1 LYTSDVLPNLIPLAE
16 IFQQQAAAAGINV
29 ALEITPADSFFAE
42 TAVNEAFITTGWLGR
57 PTDEILNLVFRS
69 TSPLNEAKFQSA
81 EFDQLLD
88 DARQTLDLAER
99 TKLYQAAQQMLATE
113 GGHMIGMHINEAT
126 IVSNAVSNFPA
137 RSVEHIE
144 WYNISKSE

>member
-1 LYTSDVLPNLIPLAE
+1 
-16 IFQQQAAAAGINV
+16 
-29 ALEITPADSFFAE
+29 
-42 TAVNEAFITTGWLGR
+42 
-57 PTDEILNLVFRS
+57 
-69 TSPLNEAKFQSA
+69 
-81 EFDQLLD
+81 
-88 DARQTLDLAER
+88 
-99 TKLYQAAQQMLATE
+99 MLATE